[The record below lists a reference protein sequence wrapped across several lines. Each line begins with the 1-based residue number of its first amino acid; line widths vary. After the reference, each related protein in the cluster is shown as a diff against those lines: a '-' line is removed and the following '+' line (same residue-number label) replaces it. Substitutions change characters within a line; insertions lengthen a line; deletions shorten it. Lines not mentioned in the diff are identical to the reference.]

1 MGLQMKRILI
11 SGSRDWDDQAFIE
24 NAIYAAIG
32 LLHPR
37 EDNIWDSTIEF
48 DSIVLVHGDCP
59 TGADAT
65 ADAVAE
71 DIGLSVE
78 RHPAD
83 WNRYGKRA
91 GYLRNQEMVDAG
103 ADIVLVFNK
112 NSSRGASMTARL
124 AREAGLPVIEYKVE
138 E

>member
-1 MGLQMKRILI
+1 MNRILV
-11 SGSRDWDDQAFIE
+11 SGSRDWTDRQFVW
-24 NAIYAAIG
+24 NALDSAAC
-32 LLHPR
+32 LLAPDAER
-37 EDNIWDSTIEF
+37 PLSVV
-48 DSIVLVHGDCP
+48 SVVHGACP
-59 TGADAT
+59 TGADKH
-65 ADAVAE
+65 ADDFCKRFVVA
-71 DIGLSVE
+71 VE

-83 WNRYGKRA
+83 WETHGRRA